1 MNLFKKYLF
10 ALLLFILIIGCSTE
24 KDKRLNKFY
33 HNTTAYYNG
42 YFNARE
48 IIKVSDKEYKR
59 ATPEDFTVLIPVNR
73 YPNEEE
79 SKGFFPEMNRAI
91 DKTSTVIS
99 KHAMPNVK
107 KGRDAKEEFGKWMD
121 ENWLVMG
128 ISYFYKREY

>member
-1 MNLFKKYLF
+1 M
-10 ALLLFILIIGCSTE
+10 GCSTE

-48 IIKVSDKEYKR
+48 IIKVSHKEYSR
-59 ATPEDFTVLIPVNR
+59 SVPEDFTLLIPVNR

-79 SKGFFPEMNRAI
+79 SKSFFPEMNRAI

-107 KGRDAKEEFGKWMD
+107 KGRDAKEEYGKWMD

-128 ISYFYKREY
+128 ISYFYKREFEEAI